1 MGNETKKAAQEFID
15 EVMSGKYQN
24 IDIDENGYIDHYGC
38 RYKLI
43 AKKNGKILV
52 DYKPTVWYWLCA
64 CLAGVMGFLVVTF
77 ILEFKWMNI
86 DLRNTLAVVCLL
98 SDIMLMS
105 CVSYISMKQLH
116 FQRYINNK
124 FKRFIN
130 K

>member
-1 MGNETKKAAQEFID
+1 MENETKKAAQEFID

-24 IDIDENGYIDHYGC
+24 IEIDDNGYIDHYGC

-52 DYKPTVWYWLCA
+52 DYKPTALFWISTCIS
-64 CLAGVMGFLVVTF
+64 GVLGFLAVMSVLGF
-77 ILEFKWMNI
+77 NSING
-86 DLRNTLAVVCLL
+86 DLRAGLAIICLIAN
-98 SDIMLMS
+98 IMFIS
-105 CVSYISMKQLH
+105 CVAYVIMKQLH

>member
-64 CLAGVMGFLVVTF
+64 CLAGVMGFLAVTF